1 VREVRTER
9 TASSAPGRRVGARRA
24 TDATTSVPA
33 GNSYLPLKTLA
44 TYAGLSVRTL
54 RAYLYHRT
62 RPLPHYRIGGKIVVR
77 QSDFDTWAAQFR
89 VDRAATSVDALVED
103 IVQGLG

>member
-1 VREVRTER
+1 MTGET
-9 TASSAPGRRVGARRA
+9 
-24 TDATTSVPA
+24 A
-33 GNSYLPLKTLA
+33 GNAYLPLRALA
-44 TYAGLSVRTL
+44 PYAGLSVRTL

-89 VDRAATSVDALVED
+89 VERATTSVDALVDD

>member
-1 VREVRTER
+1 MTNETV
-9 TASSAPGRRVGARRA
+9 
-24 TDATTSVPA
+24 
-33 GNSYLPLKTLA
+33 GNSYLPLKALA
-44 TYAGLSVRTL
+44 LYAGLSVRTL

-77 QSDFDTWAAQFR
+77 QSDFDAWVTQFR
-89 VDRAATSVDALVED
+89 VDRAATSVDALVDD